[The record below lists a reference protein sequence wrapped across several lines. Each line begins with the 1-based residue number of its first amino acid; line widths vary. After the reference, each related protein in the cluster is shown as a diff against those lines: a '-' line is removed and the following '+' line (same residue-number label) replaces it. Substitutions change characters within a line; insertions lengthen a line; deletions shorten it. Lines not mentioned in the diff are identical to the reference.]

1 MKYNIYIYRDM
12 RYPNRY
18 SQLYYILDITIYIYM
33 SMIPKPVD
41 LEGGQPGL
49 WRRHQLLRQ
58 GLAVA
63 TRAAA
68 AGGLGPGTGGEKRGE
83 KHRDRVLSMGKNGG
97 THMAI
102 GEGGGLGKQN
112 AGVLMG
118 F

>member
-1 MKYNIYIYRDM
+1 MKYIYIYRDM

-68 AGGLGPGTGGEKRGE
+68 AGGLGPGTGGKNVEKNIGIACFQWE
-83 KHRDRVLSMGKNGG
+83 KMVGH
-97 THMAI
+97 TW
-102 GEGGGLGKQN
+102 Q
-112 AGVLMG
+112 
-118 F
+118 